1 MIRGS
6 TSRQTKRKGFTKRS
20 AGSGSL
26 VPVSKAKAEMNL
38 ARKVLQLSKQLKV
51 MKPEMK
57 FADISLNTLNISPT
71 AGNVLLMSQISQA
84 TAVNARV
91 GENVQVRHIEFH
103 GEVSF
108 AGSIAV
114 VTTDNPS
121 YRVYVVQDTQQVPS
135 TNCSVA
141 DLVDQ
146 PGVPVY
152 QLFNVSEQK
161 RFRVLYDSG
170 PQMLFLGNPVGGGVV
185 NSNITMFSRYHLH
198 MKKKVSIPVEFNAAG
213 AGNIQKNG
221 IYFMICTDASAAG
234 AACLDWLGSSRIGYT
249 DA

>member
-51 MKPEMK
+51 IKPEMK
-57 FADISLNTLNISPT
+57 YADISLNMLNISPV
-71 AGNVLLMSQISQA
+71 AGNVMLMSSISQA

-91 GENVQVRHIEFH
+91 GENVHVRHVEFH

-108 AGSIAV
+108 AASIAV

-135 TNCSVA
+135 TNPAVS

-152 QLFNVSEQK
+152 QLFNVTEQK

-170 PQMLFLGNPVGGGVV
+170 PQMLYLGNPVAGVS
-185 NSNITMFSRYHLH
+185 NSNISMLSRYHLH
-198 MKKKVSIPVEFNAAG
+198 LKKKVSIPVEFNAAG

-221 IYFMICTDASAAG
+221 IYFMICTDAAALG

-249 DA
+249 DS